1 MQSPGNNV
9 AQSKPLT
16 GLGALLPALIDIA
29 VIVSFIWLLPLV
41 ASLLSAGHAGGIV
54 LIIGAYF
61 AMCGGLWLTK
71 LIHPP
76 LKQAKEE
83 TTTEAKS
90 KDECSVQGCALAM
103 ALPFGIFV
111 LVMII
116 SSGGTSADVNAGLDA
131 LTALGEAQ
139 PLLYAL
145 FALLFV
151 LIAGAFVAA
160 LLAKPKPRL
169 APGTGAALGVQA
181 LGVLGIDAMVLVT
194 AAFWEAELADAEP
207 MGLALGGRILVFA
220 ASYVFFLMFY
230 APPRLALLSVEP
242 GKYSLY
248 TFLAMLAVVV
258 WRLTA

>member
-1 MQSPGNNV
+1 MRNPGDNV
-9 AQSKPLT
+9 AQAKPLT
-16 GLGALLPALIDIA
+16 TLGTFLPVAIDAA

-41 ASLLSAGHAGGIV
+41 ANLLSTGHASGIAV
-54 LIIGAYF
+54 IAGAYF
-61 AMCGGLWLTK
+61 AMCGGLWLMK
-71 LIHPP
+71 LIHHP
-76 LKQAKEE
+76 LAQAEEE
-83 TTTEAKS
+83 TTPEAKS
-90 KDECSVQGCALAM
+90 KDEFSIQGCALAI
-103 ALPFGIFV
+103 ALPFGFFV
-111 LVMII
+111 IAMMVS
-116 SSGGTSADVNAGLDA
+116 SSGTPADANAGLDA

-169 APGTGAALGVQA
+169 APGTGAALGAQA
-181 LGVLGIDAMVLVT
+181 FGVLGIDAMVLVT
-194 AAFWEAELADAEP
+194 AAFWESELADAEP

-242 GKYSLY
+242 VKYSLY